1 MPSFRAAALVNMSKG
16 ISANA
21 NAFHNRL
28 EQIFSET
35 SSHECYRKGDPYL
48 EIELNGYLS
57 NAVEPP

>member
-1 MPSFRAAALVNMSKG
+1 MSKG

>member
-1 MPSFRAAALVNMSKG
+1 MSKE

-28 EQIFSET
+28 KRIFSET
-35 SSHECYRKGDPYL
+35 SSYECMAKGNPYL